1 MNRQSHG
8 AIYRAAQDSGEP
20 ALVVMIISLFFGV
33 RYSFSGSM
41 DSRTAN
47 RVLHKA
53 GDFAQDIKDEFVPK
67 DESMPKEGMPK
78 EGMPKEGMA
87 KNA

>member
-8 AIYRAAQDSGEP
+8 AIYRAAQDSGEQ